1 MGAIVGVSL
10 SNPRT
15 QTWQILEVLH
25 LCLRS
30 HRRSAFTPA
39 MPTPPPH
46 TIAGDGLTFTHSL
59 MHLPHGATHLTPTLS
74 PSRPAPACSARR
86 AGLEISR
93 ALGEIIYGDTST
105 SLYINLSVYIV
116 LYKYIIKVNKYPIL
130 YVLYKFIDI
139 YSLIQA

>member
-93 ALGEIIYGDTST
+93 ALGRN
-105 SLYINLSVYIV
+105 YIWRHFHLFI
-116 LYKYIIKVNKYPIL
+116 
-130 YVLYKFIDI
+130 YKFIGI
-139 YSLIQA
+139 YSLIQIYY